1 MKIKLFWNN
10 VYVYVNSVLY
20 IYLYV
25 NSDHVCVCE
34 VLIINMGIMNRH
46 QQYKFWKVSMIVV
59 ITVNWSR
66 ETKNTHES
74 KSWKTLINSW
84 LVIYTAVMIQNSW
97 LMILNLIWNYI
108 ALVALTPKKGIAVV
122 TSLFVWYSK
131 GEYLFVY
138 DLFIWL
144 MMHVELNCDTM
155 TRTMILWP

>member
-66 ETKNTHES
+66 ET
-74 KSWKTLINSW
+74 
-84 LVIYTAVMIQNSW
+84 
-97 LMILNLIWNYI
+97 
-108 ALVALTPKKGIAVV
+108 
-122 TSLFVWYSK
+122 
-131 GEYLFVY
+131 
-138 DLFIWL
+138 
-144 MMHVELNCDTM
+144 
-155 TRTMILWP
+155 